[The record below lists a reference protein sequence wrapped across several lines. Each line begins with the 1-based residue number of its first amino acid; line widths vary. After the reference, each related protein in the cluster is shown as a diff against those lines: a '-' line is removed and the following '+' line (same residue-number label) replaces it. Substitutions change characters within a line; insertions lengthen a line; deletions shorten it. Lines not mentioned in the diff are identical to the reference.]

1 MNTVVPD
8 LRTFWDANGIEII
21 VTAVIIVTIQAIA
34 WGGGVIQ
41 RRTNMRRVDE

>member
-8 LRTFWDANGIEII
+8 LRTFWDSNGTEILVTALIII
-21 VTAVIIVTIQAIA
+21 VIQAIA
-34 WGGGVIQ
+34 WGGGVIV